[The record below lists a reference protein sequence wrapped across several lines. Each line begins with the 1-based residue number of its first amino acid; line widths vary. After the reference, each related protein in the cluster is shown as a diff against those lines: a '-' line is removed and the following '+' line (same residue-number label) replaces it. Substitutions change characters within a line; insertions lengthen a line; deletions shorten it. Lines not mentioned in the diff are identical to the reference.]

1 MVQSSGPKSAT
12 LRYDPY
18 FFVIAFFEPGSASP
32 SLKNAPG
39 RLVACN
45 LPPDGHVTLITLRE
59 IELEA
64 LTNIIKCWSCK
75 YS

>member
-1 MVQSSGPKSAT
+1 MIRIF
-12 LRYDPY
+12 L
-18 FFVIAFFEPGSASP
+18 IAFFEPGSASP

-45 LPPDGHVTLITLRE
+45 LPPAGRVTVITLRE

-64 LTNIIKCWSCK
+64 LTNIIKRWSCE